1 MTSLSTHFAAM
12 FDIDSSSWVLF
23 TLICGSAVWLMRNHL
38 ANILTVILI
47 FPLVMFLS
55 LAINHLCMTNGLF
68 DPKKMSD
75 WMIWTIMCATAGTM
89 FGLAIIAVTARMW
102 ERQPAILKP

>member
-1 MTSLSTHFAAM
+1 MTNLSAHLAAII
-12 FDIDSSSWVLF
+12 DIDSSTWVLF
-23 TLICGSAVWLMRNHL
+23 TLICGSSVWLMRNHL

-55 LAINHLCMTNGLF
+55 LAINYASATHGLF

-75 WMIWTIMCATAGTM
+75 WMIWTIMSATAGTM
-89 FGLAIIAVTARMW
+89 VGLAIIAVTARMW
-102 ERQPAILKP
+102 ERQSSVRA

>member
-1 MTSLSTHFAAM
+1 MTDL
-12 FDIDSSSWVLF
+12 DSSTWVLF

-47 FPLVMFLS
+47 FPLVMALS
-55 LAINHLCMTNGLF
+55 IAINYVAATNGLF

-75 WMIWTIMCATAGTM
+75 WMIWTIIAATAGTM

-102 ERQPAILKP
+102 EHQPNA